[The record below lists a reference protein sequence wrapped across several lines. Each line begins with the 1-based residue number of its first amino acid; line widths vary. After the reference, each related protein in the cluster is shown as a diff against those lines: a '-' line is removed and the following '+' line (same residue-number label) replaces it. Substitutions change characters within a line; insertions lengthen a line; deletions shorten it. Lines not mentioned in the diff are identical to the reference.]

1 MSVLFASQTVDNYV
15 ALGISVLLLITLVM
29 VIVFPE
35 RF

>member
-15 ALGISVLLLITLVM
+15 ALGISALLLVLLVAVL
-29 VIVFPE
+29 VFPE